1 MEAGVA
7 DPDATAKAAAA
18 ADYAK
23 ALAQLALPARSTPF
37 APADPYG
44 RALVLKGG
52 DLVIAPGPDGSPD
65 LAMIAGKDELAQG
78 IQVLVGTNLGSDIFN
93 TAFGFDLIGALA
105 APKSFSQVRQLI
117 RLCVVKALSQE
128 QRIRQILTIAFVDD
142 PAYLTLHPAVT
153 PAEQQAVAQQQRL
166 SRQWSLDVLL
176 DTRLND
182 QVMAGIQGVG
192 P

>member
-1 MEAGVA
+1 MA
-7 DPDATAKAAAA
+7 DPETLAQQQAA
-18 ADYAK
+18 ADYAN
-23 ALAQLALPARSTPF
+23 ALAQLALPARPTPL

-44 RALVLKGG
+44 RTLMLTDG
-52 DLVIAPGPDGSPD
+52 DFVVAPGAGASPD
-65 LAMIAGKDELAQG
+65 LAMIIGTDELAQG

-93 TAFGFDLIGALA
+93 IGFGFDLLNTMAQ
-105 APKSFSQVRQLI
+105 PVSTTQMRNLI

-128 QRIRQILTIAFVDD
+128 QRIRQILAVAFVDE
-142 PAYLTLHPAVT
+142 PAYLTIHPNIT
-153 PAEQQAVAQQQRL
+153 PDQQQAMAQQQRL
-166 SRQWSLDVLL
+166 SRKWSLDVLL

>member
-1 MEAGVA
+1 MS
-7 DPDATAKAAAA
+7 DAQSSAQQQAQT
-18 ADYAK
+18 DYNN
-23 ALAQLALPARSTPF
+23 ALAQLALPARARPF
-37 APADPYG
+37 VPADPYG
-44 RALVLKGG
+44 RTLKLDGG
-52 DLVIAPGPDGSPD
+52 DFVVEPGADGAPD
-65 LAMIAGKDELAQG
+65 LAIIAGKDELAQG

-93 TAFGFDLIGALA
+93 LGFGFDLISTMAQPVPFGQM
-105 APKSFSQVRQLI
+105 KSLI

-128 QRIRQILTIAFVDD
+128 QRIRQLLAVAFVDD
-142 PAYLTLHPAVT
+142 PAYLTIHPEVT
-153 PAEQQAVAQQQRL
+153 QEQQQAMAQQQRQ

>member
-1 MEAGVA
+1 MQSM
-7 DPDATAKAAAA
+7 AKPETLAEQQAA
-18 ADYAK
+18 ADYAD
-23 ALAQLALPARSTPF
+23 ALAQLSLSARPAPF

-44 RALVLKGG
+44 RTLLLTGG

-65 LAMIAGKDELAQG
+65 LAMIAGKDELVQG

-93 TAFGFDLIGALA
+93 LGFGFDLIATMAQPA
-105 APKSFSQVRQLI
+105 AMTQMRNLL

-128 QRIRQILTIAFVDD
+128 QRIRQMLAVAFVDE
-142 PAYLTLHPAVT
+142 PAYLTIHREIT
-153 PAEQQAVAQQQRL
+153 PDQQKAMARQQRL
-166 SRQWSLDVLL
+166 SRRWSLDVLL

-182 QVMAGIQGVG
+182 RVMAGIQGVG

>member
-1 MEAGVA
+1 MA
-7 DPDATAKAAAA
+7 DAETLAQEQAAM
-18 ADYAK
+18 DYAN
-23 ALAQLALPARSTPF
+23 ALAQLALSARPTPF

-44 RALVLKGG
+44 RTLKLSGG
-52 DLVIAPGPDGSPD
+52 DFVVAPGAEGLPD

-93 TAFGFDLIGALA
+93 LGFGFDLINTMAQ
-105 APKSFSQVRQLI
+105 PVPFPQMRNLI

-128 QRIRQILTIAFVDD
+128 QRIRQILAVAFIDE
-142 PAYLTLHPAVT
+142 PAYLTIHPEIT
-153 PAEQQAVAQQQRL
+153 PDQQLAIAQQQRL
-166 SRQWSLDVLL
+166 SRRWSLDVLL